1 MMIRH
6 QFVSIDTKKTRRFA
20 RSLRALTACLSIAQ
34 PLFAQAPAP
43 NPLPDRTASTHNV
56 PTFAEL
62 ESAGTVIRQIRI
74 DPQNI
79 FDLTDSEEN
88 NWLFRLANKLHI
100 QTRPQ
105 VIEQILLF
113 KRGERVSQ
121 QKVNETERLLRNNR
135 LIYDVNI
142 KPVAY
147 ADGMVDIDVVTRD
160 TWTIDIAANVSR
172 AGGNNKTS
180 IGLREYN
187 LLGTGLGIG
196 FSRSSDVDRK
206 GTEFDI
212 FYPQA
217 FDGWTSLSYSQGRF
231 DDGRR
236 KSASIDRPFYALDT
250 RWAGGARWNDNDRID
265 SIYNSG
271 NAVSQYRHRQNFAEI
286 FGGWSPGLMN
296 GWTQRFLLGLR
307 SRDDTYALAPGKT
320 APAVLPVQRDEHS
333 VFFRHELLE
342 DKFIKLKNRDQIGRP
357 EFFRTGFTSQL
368 QVTRALESLG
378 STRSAWL
385 YSAFVGNGFSFASSN
400 DLLVSGKAERRLAT
414 TGTPMT
420 QVGAAVRYYVP
431 QGKDALFYAALSGDG
446 IKGGGIADQLLIGG
460 NNGLRGYP
468 SYYQAGEHRALLTLE
483 QRVYTDWYPFRLV
496 RVGGAAFFDVGR
508 AWGGLNQNISNPG
521 WLADAGVGLRFAL
534 DRSAFAN
541 VLHADIAVPL
551 NRTPGI
557 KSVQFV
563 VKTEVTF

>member
-1 MMIRH
+1 MIPS
-6 QFVSIDTKKTRRFA
+6 QFFSINAQKSRRLA
-20 RSLRALTACLSIAQ
+20 HGMWALSVCLSIAQ
-34 PLFAQAPAP
+34 PVFAQAPVP
-43 NPLPDRTASTHNV
+43 NPQPDRNAAALNV

-62 ESAGTVIRQIRI
+62 ESAGAVIRQIRI

-79 FDLTDSEEN
+79 FDLTDSTEN
-88 NWLFRLANKLHI
+88 NWLFRWANKLHI

-121 QKVNETERLLRNNR
+121 QKIDETERLLRNNR

-142 KPVAY
+142 KAAAY

-180 IGLREYN
+180 IGLREVN
-187 LLGTGLGIG
+187 LLGTGLGVG
-196 FSRSSDVDRK
+196 FSRSSNVDRK

-236 KSASIDRPFYALDT
+236 HSASIDRPFYALDT
-250 RWAGGARWNDNDRID
+250 RWAGGATWNDHDRID
-265 SIYNSG
+265 SIYNAG
-271 NAVSQYRHRQNFAEI
+271 DTVSQYRHRQNFAEI
-286 FGGWSPGLMN
+286 FGGWSPGLIN

-307 SRDDTYALAPGKT
+307 SRDDSYAVEPGKT
-320 APAVLPVQRDEHS
+320 PPAILPVQRDEHS
-333 VFFRHELLE
+333 VFFRHELVE

-357 EFFRTGFTSQL
+357 EFFRLGFTSQL

-385 YSAFVGNGFSFASSN
+385 YSAFVSNGFSFASNN
-400 DLLVSGKAERRLAT
+400 DLLVNGTAERRLAT

-420 QVGAAVRYYVP
+420 QLGAGVRFYVP
-431 QGKDALFYAALSGDG
+431 QGKDALFYTALSGDS
-446 IKGGGIADQLLIGG
+446 IRGGGIADQLLIGG

-468 SYYQAGEHRALLTLE
+468 SFYQAGERRALLTVE

-521 WLADAGVGLRFAL
+521 WLADAGVGLRLAL

-551 NRTPGI
+551 NRAPGI